1 MSKKFKGYLV
11 EESKPKLKPR
21 LHLLDDKIEKFIEDI
36 EGRIDKVED
45 NPVFQ
50 RKMNQLLVD
59 MSKEHGEFILALRSV
74 VAAMDRGGQVVPML
88 KRHEFAARGISADD
102 PAAQVPGAEE
112 PGGDVD
118 GERLHVVPSSHC
130 EGRR

>member
-1 MSKKFKGYLV
+1 MSDKFKDFLV
-11 EESKPKLKPR
+11 EGKEKLKPR
-21 LHLLDDKIEKFIEDI
+21 LHLLDDKIEKFIEQI
-36 EGRIDKVED
+36 EGRIDEIED

-88 KRHEFAARGISADD
+88 KRHEFAARGISAEE
-102 PAAQVPGAEE
+102 PGVVPGAEPGAEE
-112 PGGDVD
+112 PGA
-118 GERLHVVPSSHC
+118 EPAQM
-130 EGRR
+130 EM

>member
-36 EGRIDKVED
+36 EARIDKVEG

-50 RKMNQLLVD
+50 RKMNQLIVD
-59 MSKEHGEFILALRSV
+59 LSKEHGEFILALRSI
-74 VAAMDRGGQVVPML
+74 VAAMDRAAQYTPS
-88 KRHEFAARGISADD
+88 KREKEFQARGLSPDEE
-102 PAAQVPGAEE
+102 VPEE
-112 PGGDVD
+112 LP
-118 GERLHVVPSSHC
+118 VPESPK
-130 EGRR
+130 EK

>member
-11 EESKPKLKPR
+11 EESKPKLKPK

-36 EGRIDKVED
+36 ESRVDKVED

-59 MSKEHGEFILALRSV
+59 MSKEHGEFMLALRSI
-74 VAAMDRGGQVVPML
+74 VAAMDRGSQVIPSL
-88 KRHEFAARGISADD
+88 KRFKLDPRGVRPDD
-102 PAAQVPGAEE
+102 PYMEQ
-112 PGGDVD
+112 PGGEQPG
-118 GERLHVVPSSHC
+118 GEQP
-130 EGRR
+130 EEQ

>member
-1 MSKKFKGYLV
+1 MSDKFKDYLV
-11 EESKPKLKPR
+11 EGKEKLKPR
-21 LHLLDDKIEKFIEDI
+21 LHLLDDKIEKFIENI
-36 EGRIDKVED
+36 ESRIDEIED

-74 VAAMDRGGQVVPML
+74 VAAIDRGGQVVPML

-102 PAAQVPGAEE
+102 PAAIPGEPGAEE
-112 PGGDVD
+112 PGV
-118 GERLHVVPSSHC
+118 EQPAQM
-130 EGRR
+130 EM

>member
-36 EGRIDKVED
+36 ESRIDKVED

-74 VAAMDRGGQVVPML
+74 VAAMDRGSQVIPSL
-88 KRHEFAARGISADD
+88 KRFKLEPKGVRPDD
-102 PAAQVPGAEE
+102 PYMDQ
-112 PGGDVD
+112 PGGEDQPAQ
-118 GERLHVVPSSHC
+118 EQ
-130 EGRR
+130 

>member
-36 EGRIDKVED
+36 EARVDKVEG

-59 MSKEHGEFILALRSV
+59 LSTEHGQFILALRSI
-74 VAAMDRGGQVVPML
+74 VAAMDRIAGYTPSR
-88 KRHEFAARGISADD
+88 KRHEFQPRGIGPDD
-102 PAAQVPGAEE
+102 EE
-112 PGGDVD
+112 AP
-118 GERLHVVPSSHC
+118 EQLQAP
-130 EGRR
+130 ELPKEE

>member
-1 MSKKFKGYLV
+1 MSDKFKDYLV
-11 EESKPKLKPR
+11 EGKEKLKPR
-21 LHLLDDKIEKFIEDI
+21 LHLLDDKIEKFIENI
-36 EGRIDKVED
+36 ESRIDEIED

-112 PGGDVD
+112 PGA
-118 GERLHVVPSSHC
+118 EEPAQM
-130 EGRR
+130 EM